1 MEQSLPNGVKLNIE
15 RLFPTSVYVFDHVL
29 EPEYIDSMLEHIKK
43 SKKLNYE
50 KRTGLWQSQKNP
62 KLYQHPKYKELGN
75 KSVELS
81 KLYLNDL
88 LYEFED
94 LYLTDMW
101 SNVII
106 PKETHSVH
114 THSNN
119 FISGVYYLQTTGN
132 SPAIQFLDPR
142 GQTCVIMPHQKEL
155 TKYNSPR
162 YFYPGMI
169 NRMILFP
176 SWLQHYVPA
185 NESNQDRVSVAFNM
199 MLKGKVGR
207 PENFQSN
214 IF

>member
-15 RLFPTSVYVFDHVL
+15 RLFPTSVYVFDNVL

-43 SKKLNYE
+43 SAKINKE
-50 KRTGLWQSQKNP
+50 KRRGNWQSESFP

-75 KSVELS
+75 KVLELG
-81 KLYLNDL
+81 KHYLNDL
-88 LYEFED
+88 KYEYDD
-94 LYLTDMW
+94 LVLNDMW
-101 SNVII
+101 SNILK
-106 PKETHSVH
+106 PGEFHTPH

-119 FISGVYYLQTTGN
+119 FVSGVFYLQTTEN

-142 GQTCVIMPHQKEL
+142 GQTCVIMPNQKEL
-155 TKYNSPR
+155 TKYNSTR
-162 YFYPGMI
+162 YFFPGLI
-169 NRMILFP
+169 NRMVLFP
-176 SWLQHYVPA
+176 SWLQHYVPI

>member
-1 MEQSLPNGVKLNIE
+1 MEVNVE
-15 RLFPTSVYVFDHVL
+15 RLFPTSVYVFDNIL
-29 EPEYIDSMLEHIKK
+29 EPEYVDSMLEHIYK
-43 SKKLNYE
+43 SARINKE
-50 KRTGLWQSQKNP
+50 KRRGNWQSESFP
-62 KLYQHPKYKELGN
+62 KLYQHPKYNELGN
-75 KSVELS
+75 KALELG
-81 KLYLNDL
+81 KYYLNDL
-88 LYEFED
+88 LYEYEE

-101 SNVII
+101 SNILR
-106 PKETHSVH
+106 PGESHSPH

-119 FISGVYYLQTTGN
+119 FISGVYYLQTTEN

-142 GQTCVIMPHQKEL
+142 GQTSVITPHQKEL

-176 SWLQHYVPA
+176 SWLQHYVPV
-185 NESNQDRVSVAFNM
+185 NESGQDRISIAFNM
-199 MLKGKVGR
+199 MLKGLVGK